1 MLLGSIA
8 LTGPASP
15 MDLSLHC
22 ALSHVMPETYANRF
36 LALAEECLEEA
47 ERARSPVDKEA
58 WLKLAEEW
66 MQLARL
72 AKERGS

>member
-1 MLLGSIA
+1 
-8 LTGPASP
+8 
-15 MDLSLHC
+15 
-22 ALSHVMPETYANRF
+22 MPKTDANRF